1 MPGGTTRTTTYF
13 DPYPLYIER
22 GEGCRVWDVDGTER
36 IDMLGNY
43 TAMIL
48 GHAHP
53 KVVEAIHRQAA
64 RGTGFAAANPVE
76 VQLAT
81 LLCERVPSLD
91 AVRFCNSGTEAT
103 MFAMRL
109 ARAFTGRSKIARV
122 EGGYHGTH
130 DYAEVSTHPVVDEA
144 GPPDAPR
151 AVPDSIGTPG
161 WALENIVGVPFNDAG
176 ADVGL
181 HRRHGGS
188 LTGVGIVTLLRT

>member
-1 MPGGTTRTTTYF
+1 MKATPGPDPESDYRRTTPGSAALHEQALTTMPGGTTRTTTYF
-13 DPYPLYIER
+13 EPYPLYIER
-22 GEGCRVWDVDGTER
+22 GEGCRIWDADGTER

-53 KVVEAIHRQAA
+53 KIVEAIRRQAGM
-64 RGTGFAAANPVE
+64 GTGFAAANPVE
-76 VQLAT
+76 VKLSA

-109 ARAFTGRSKIARV
+109 ARAFRGRPKIARI

-130 DYAEVSTHPVVDEA
+130 DFAEVSTHPAVEEA
-144 GPPDAPR
+144 GPADRSLSR
-151 AVPDSIGTPG
+151 A
-161 WALENIVGVPFNDAG
+161 
-176 ADVGL
+176 
-181 HRRHGGS
+181 
-188 LTGVGIVTLLRT
+188 